1 MYSPKDFD
9 FIKNVILEKIKGTK
23 SIYLFGSY
31 VTNKANNES
40 DIDIAILLNKQ
51 IDWKERKNILN
62 YLYRKTS
69 ENGLDVDFIVK
80 TESSFNEEKLL
91 PTLSQ
96 VIHKEGK
103 ILWKMQ

>member
-1 MYSPKDFD
+1 MYSQKDFD
-9 FIKNVILEKIKGTK
+9 LIKKIVLKKIENTK
-23 SIYLFGSY
+23 FIYLFGSY
-31 VTNKANNES
+31 ALSEANKES
-40 DIDIAILLNKQ
+40 DIDIAILLEKQ

-62 YLYRKTS
+62 YLYRETS
-69 ENGLDVDFIVK
+69 KNGLEVDFVVK

-91 PTLSQ
+91 PTLAQ

>member
-1 MYSPKDFD
+1 MYSQKDLD
-9 FIKNVILEKIKGTK
+9 FIKNVILEKIKDTRF
-23 SIYLFGSY
+23 IYLFGSY
-31 VTNKANNES
+31 ALKKANKKS
-40 DIDIAILLNKQ
+40 DIDIAILLAKQ
-51 IDWKERKNILN
+51 INWKERKNILN
-62 YLYRKTS
+62 HLYRKTS

-103 ILWKMQ
+103 ILWKKQ